1 MSNKCLFV
9 PWNEYSFEVCFW
21 RSVWVYLETIMRIPF
36 LCLLDKRN
44 PSAHYKNCINKLK
57 IHFQNHFSHSFTR
70 KQVNLNH
77 HQNLEHVS
85 IRTRFLWTFPSP
97 RYLWGLCLRTS
108 PFHDPRYESICN
120 GPILRL
126 RWPPLYLV
134 SIKRTYYCHLMDTN
148 YQSNH
153 SNKRNAQKTLVAGG
167 DDMPF
172 LDLVKA
178 WRYQND
184 ASRKI
189 GSFNAP
195 VVGKRSYFS

>member
-1 MSNKCLFV
+1 
-9 PWNEYSFEVCFW
+9 
-21 RSVWVYLETIMRIPF
+21 
-36 LCLLDKRN
+36 
-44 PSAHYKNCINKLK
+44 
-57 IHFQNHFSHSFTR
+57 
-70 KQVNLNH
+70 
-77 HQNLEHVS
+77 
-85 IRTRFLWTFPSP
+85 
-97 RYLWGLCLRTS
+97 
-108 PFHDPRYESICN
+108 
-120 GPILRL
+120 
-126 RWPPLYLV
+126 
-134 SIKRTYYCHLMDTN
+134 MDTN